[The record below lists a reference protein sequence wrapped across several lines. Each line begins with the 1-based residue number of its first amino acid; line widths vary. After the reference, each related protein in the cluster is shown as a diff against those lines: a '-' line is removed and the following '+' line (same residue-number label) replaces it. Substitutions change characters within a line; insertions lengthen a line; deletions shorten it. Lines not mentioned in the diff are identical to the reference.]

1 MFRILSMALWI
12 LAAGLVAVFLP
23 PRLSVGTLPPERL
36 AERFAEIAI
45 LVLLAWSLIELA
57 ARALRV
63 RMEHR
68 GVARF
73 QDLYAQATRTD
84 QAMRPYRHRDP
95 RAVRRVAHM
104 VECSSHDASKL
115 HEAVPAAA
123 SLDAA
128 MLAGS
133 YGPLNVYAWVLPVLG
148 FMGTA
153 LGMAQAISGF
163 KDALGKTR
171 GDLNVLVSA
180 LGDTVIPGL
189 AGAFHVT
196 ILALGASLVVY
207 LCTSA
212 LRDWDQ
218 EALHKLDRLCMVM
231 LASIPE
237 GPGDQK
243 IVQAIEHISSQ
254 LVTMLRTPA
263 AVEEAGKAIA
273 AASERLA
280 AAARELEASATA
292 SYSVTIE
299 RKPGQP
305 LTRPDGAVRTL

>member
-12 LAAGLVAVFLP
+12 LAAGLVAVVLP
-23 PRLSVGTLPPERL
+23 PLLSLEGLPPGRL

-45 LVLLAWSLIELA
+45 LMLLAWSLIELA
-57 ARALRV
+57 ARAWRV

-73 QDLYAQATRTD
+73 QDQYAQATRID
-84 QAMRPYRHRDP
+84 QAMRPYSHRDP

-104 VECSSHDASKL
+104 VECSSHDASRL

-153 LGMAQAISGF
+153 VGMTAAIGGF
-163 KDALGKTR
+163 KEALGKTR
-171 GDLNVLVSA
+171 GDLNMLVDA
-180 LGDTVIPGL
+180 LGDRVIPGL
-189 AGAFHVT
+189 AGAFYVT

-207 LCTSA
+207 LCTAA

-218 EALHKLDRLCMVM
+218 QALHKLDRLCMVM
-231 LASIPE
+231 LASVPLRKV
-237 GPGDQK
+237 PVTK
-243 IVQAIEHISSQ
+243 RSCWRSSAFPISS
-254 LVTMLRTPA
+254 PA
-263 AVEEAGKAIA
+263 FCVPPPP
-273 AASERLA
+273 SRRR
-280 AAARELEASATA
+280 AR
-292 SYSVTIE
+292 
-299 RKPGQP
+299 P
-305 LTRPDGAVRTL
+305 